1 MFVADLFHPIDGLTV
16 ELFYNSDMRHRG
28 GRGRAVLMLDAG
40 RTPDYIPGPDFLFAP
55 IPALRP
61 AAAGRDDQRLSKKMG
76 MPCRPRSG
84 FEGDQGAKNT
94 CGIGRFEQG
103 IDPHRPGEIFGWSL
117 ARRP

>member
-28 GRGRAVLMLDAG
+28 GRGLAVTMLDAG

-61 AAAGRDDQRLSKKMG
+61 AAAGRDDHVCPRGWVCHAVRAPGSKVTKAPKTRAG
-76 MPCRPRSG
+76 SG
-84 FEGDQGAKNT
+84 GSN
-94 CGIGRFEQG
+94 R
-103 IDPHRPGEIFGWSL
+103 
-117 ARRP
+117 